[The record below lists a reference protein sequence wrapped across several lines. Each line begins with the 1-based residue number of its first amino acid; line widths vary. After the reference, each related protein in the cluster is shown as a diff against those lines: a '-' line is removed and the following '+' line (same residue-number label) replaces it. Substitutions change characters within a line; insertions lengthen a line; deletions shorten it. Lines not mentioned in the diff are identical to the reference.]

1 MQGQE
6 GEFLSV
12 TNKRCSLWWLC
23 WSRITIV
30 NSSLLSQACNSYHSQ
45 GILNS
50 NKRSGISFRFRTKST
65 VVARIFQRGGGGGPG
80 PKRGSKAIERGECVG
95 GREIY

>member
-6 GEFLSV
+6 GEILFG
-12 TNKRCSLWWLC
+12 NEQRCSLWWLC
-23 WSRITIV
+23 WLRITIV

-65 VVARIFQRGGGGGPG
+65 VVARIFQRGVGA
-80 PKRGSKAIERGECVG
+80 KARERSDRAGECVG